1 MLLHYGPIISVFLA
15 KELELIKWQTLSVG
29 KDTNSLP
36 IEVLTSSRLV
46 HWDGLEVLSLEF
58 NFKTRLR
65 LLTMQNVFH
74 KSHMHIMAIKIVHIR
89 FHICPKCDYIW
100 DVICQLWASLN
111 VYVLPP
117 FLVGFAQGAKALP
130 WPSYEVVFYYLRYR
144 GDAIQLEFEK

>member
-1 MLLHYGPIISVFLA
+1 MVKWRLLECSKYV
-15 KELELIKWQTLSVG
+15 
-29 KDTNSLP
+29 NSLP
-36 IEVLTSSRLV
+36 KEV
-46 HWDGLEVLSLEF
+46 HASLWLLHLAFGVERNLKFEF
-58 NFKTRLR
+58 NRMARLGFI
-65 LLTMQNVFH
+65 TMQNVVLE
-74 KSHMHIMAIKIVHIR
+74 SHMHIMAIKIVHIR